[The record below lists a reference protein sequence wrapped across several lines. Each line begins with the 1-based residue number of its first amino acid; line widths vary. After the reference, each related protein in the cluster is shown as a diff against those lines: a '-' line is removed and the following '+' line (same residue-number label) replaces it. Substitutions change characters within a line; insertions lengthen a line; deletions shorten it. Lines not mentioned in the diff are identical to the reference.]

1 MITSIIIKYQRFTQ
15 KIFLV
20 PLVLFFLGGGVFFNG
35 LFFIYIS
42 GLSYNI
48 GQMLI

>member
-1 MITSIIIKYQRFTQ
+1 MITSIIIKYQIHP
-15 KIFLV
+15 KNIFSTFST
-20 PLVLFFLGGGVFFNG
+20 FFWGEGVFFNG

>member
-20 PLVLFFLGGGVFFNG
+20 PLVLFFGGGVFFNG